1 MTCNEKFLRS
11 FIFYFMLNISVID
24 AQIISGK
31 VTNDFGQP
39 LLYTNI
45 SVLNSNTGTTTN
57 EDGFYLLKLSQGSF
71 KIVFSYLGYRNDTLN
86 VNISNNIFLTK
97 DIQLK
102 SISLEMDVVYVFPTD
117 LNIAEEIIL
126 RALYEKQ
133 NYLSNLKN
141 YIYDAYTKSS
151 LKVLKN
157 DTLISAG
164 LLQSLSKGYYRYPN
178 DFQEVVLAKKQ
189 TNNF

>member
-1 MTCNEKFLRS
+1 
-11 FIFYFMLNISVID
+11 MLNISVID

-189 TNNF
+189 TNNFN